1 MPPAAVVTKEPYQA
15 AFRQQRS
22 FPTTSIAGEIITDAG
37 MAQIGPTL
45 RPPPIGGGHHR
56 TSRTIRPESE
66 GSEAFSK
73 LETAYVSDNQVCG
86 SGPRL
91 AKCNRTQAM
100 STLARRA
107 FPERKDRLPPERRN
121 QPFGRYCLERRCQQ
135 VQNSRR
141 FEKTGGDPMHISV
154 NGE

>member
-1 MPPAAVVTKEPYQA
+1 M
-15 AFRQQRS
+15 FRQRKKPSRCRS
-22 FPTTSIAGEIITDAG
+22 YRSYKATKLGFAKSGGTDAG

-56 TSRTIRPESE
+56 TSRTIRAESE

-100 STLARRA
+100 STLAHPPFLNAKISSRQNDEISHLAGIALNDGASRFKIRAGSKNRR
-107 FPERKDRLPPERRN
+107 
-121 QPFGRYCLERRCQQ
+121 
-135 VQNSRR
+135 
-141 FEKTGGDPMHISV
+141 
-154 NGE
+154 

>member
-1 MPPAAVVTKEPYQA
+1 MPPAAVVTEEPYQA
-15 AFRQQRS
+15 GFRQERS

-56 TSRTIRPESE
+56 TSRTIRAESE

-73 LETAYVSDNQVCG
+73 LETAYVSEKQVCG

-100 STLARRA
+100 STLAH
-107 FPERKDRLPPERRN
+107 PPFLNAKISARQN
-121 QPFGRYCLERRCQQ
+121 DNDISHFGRYCLERRCQQ

-141 FEKTGGDPMHISV
+141 FEKQAVIPCI
-154 NGE
+154 